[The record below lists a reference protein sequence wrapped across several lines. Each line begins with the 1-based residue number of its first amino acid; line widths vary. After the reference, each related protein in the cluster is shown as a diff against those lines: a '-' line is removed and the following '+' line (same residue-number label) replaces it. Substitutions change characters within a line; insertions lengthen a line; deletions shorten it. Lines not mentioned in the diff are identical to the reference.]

1 MMFKKIR
8 KWWKSIF
15 KESKFSDPLVRKILW
30 GIIFFIILV
39 VILTIDFFPNQLDL
53 NAGEVSNTNI
63 VAEKTTT
70 FTDKEK
76 TEELK
81 KEAAES
87 APRVYEENKKVNEIV
102 NQKIDNLFITA
113 AKLRSQVYSEEDN
126 QELTEGNSESN
137 GGNKE
142 TNLNNGDKLSVE
154 EKIQKL
160 ITEIDENYAGKTYN
174 LLITGNEESINKV
187 RESTREIMNKHL
199 NNRILPDDIETVK
212 NSFEEEVEEL
222 DLSNDYQDMVLNILN
237 TTVQPNM
244 NFNEEGTQQ
253 RKEEARENV
262 EPVTRT
268 VRQGEVIIRKGDVVT
283 EEDIKVLEAL
293 GLQKPQVDYINIIG
307 IVFVI
312 LILIISAAYYLW
324 QYNPKI
330 WNDNKKL
337 VLIEALT
344 IFIVLLAKIISIFQ
358 INYLMY
364 LVPVAAA
371 SILIA
376 VLIDSKASIVITLFI
391 SMLVA
396 LVFGGEFDVFIV
408 GFIGGLIGV
417 FSVSKV
423 SQRSDL
429 VRAGFYVSGV
439 LIILIFAMN
448 SIQLTNDWIMMTQAI
463 GMGILNGIL
472 VAILANGL
480 LPYLENG
487 FGFTSAVKL
496 LELSNPSQPLLKRM
510 LVEAPGTYH
519 HSVIVGN
526 LAEAAAD
533 KVKGADSLLARVA
546 AYYHDIGKLRRPYF
560 FIDNQFGGE
569 NPHDKISA
577 NLSALILKSHV
588 KDGVELAKEYKLP
601 DEIIDII
608 KEHHGTNLIS
618 FFYQEAVK
626 NSKHDEIKESDFR
639 YDGPKPQSKEAAII
653 MLADIVE
660 ATVRSKQFNKNNHN
674 RIESFVRSII
684 REKLTENQLDECDL
698 SLKDL
703 DIIAENFV
711 KVLTGIYHQRIEY
724 PDNLMEEIKEGEK
737 SD

>member
-8 KWWKSIF
+8 KWWENLF
-15 KESKFSDPLVRKILW
+15 KESKFSDPVVRKILW
-30 GIIFFIILV
+30 GTVFFIIV
-39 VILTIDFFPNQLDL
+39 VIILTIDFFPNQLDL
-53 NAGEVSNTNI
+53 SAGEVSNTNI

-70 FTDKEK
+70 FTDEEK
-76 TEELK
+76 TNELRD
-81 KEAAES
+81 EAAES
-87 APRVYEENKKVNEIV
+87 APRVYEENQKVSEEV
-102 NQKIDNLFITA
+102 NKKIDDLFATA
-113 AKLRSQVYSEEDN
+113 AKLREQDYSEEN
-126 QELTEGNSESN
+126 REELTEINGDSN
-137 GGNKE
+137 EENNEKENNKE
-142 TNLNNGDKLSVE
+142 KLTVE

-160 ITEIDENYAGKTYN
+160 ITEIDENYSGKTYN
-174 LLITGNEESINKV
+174 LLITGNEDTINKAH
-187 RESTREIMNKHL
+187 EKTKEIMNKQL
-199 NNRILPDDIETVK
+199 ENRILPDDIENVK
-212 NSFEEEVEEL
+212 NEFEEEVEGL
-222 DLSNDYQDMVLNILN
+222 DLPEDYQDMILSILS

-244 NFNEEGTQQ
+244 NFNEEGTQE
-253 RKEEARENV
+253 RREEARQNV

-293 GLQKPQVDYINIIG
+293 GLQKPHVDYINIIG
-307 IVFVI
+307 VILVI

-324 QYNPKI
+324 QYKPKI

-344 IFIVLLAKIISIFQ
+344 VFIVLLAKIISIFQ
-358 INYLMY
+358 INYLLY

-376 VLIDSKASIVITLFI
+376 VLIDSKTSIVLTLFI

-396 LVFGGEFDVFIV
+396 LVFGGEFDALIV
-408 GFIGGLIGV
+408 GFIGGLVGI

-439 LIILIFAMN
+439 LLVLIFALN
-448 SIQLTNDWIMMTQAI
+448 SIQLINDWVMMTQAM
-463 GMGILNGIL
+463 GMGVLNGIL
-472 VAILANGL
+472 VAVLANGL

-533 KVKGADSLLARVA
+533 KVDGADSLLARVA
-546 AYYHDIGKLRRPYF
+546 AYYHDIGKLKRPYF

-577 NLSALILKSHV
+577 NLSSLIIKSHV

-608 KEHHGTNLIS
+608 KQHHGTNLIS

-660 ATVRSKQFNKNNHN
+660 ATVRAKQFNKNNHN
-674 RIESFVRSII
+674 RIESFVRSTI

-711 KVLTGIYHQRIEY
+711 KVLTGIYHQRVEY
-724 PDNLMEEIKEGEK
+724 PDNLMEEIKEGDK

>member
-1 MMFKKIR
+1 MFKKIR
-8 KWWKSIF
+8 KWWENLF
-15 KESKFSDPLVRKILW
+15 KESKFSDPVVRKILW
-30 GIIFFIILV
+30 GTVFFIIIV
-39 VILTIDFFPNQLDL
+39 IILTIDFFPNQLDL
-53 NAGEVSNTNI
+53 SAGEVSNTNI

-70 FTDKEK
+70 FTDEEK
-76 TEELK
+76 TNELRD
-81 KEAAES
+81 EAAES
-87 APRVYEENKKVNEIV
+87 APRVYEENQKVSEEV
-102 NQKIDNLFITA
+102 NKKIDDLFATS
-113 AKLRSQVYSEEDN
+113 AKLREQDYSEEN
-126 QELTEGNSESN
+126 RQELTEGNGNSNEENSEKEN
-137 GGNKE
+137 NKE
-142 TNLNNGDKLSVE
+142 KLTVE

-160 ITEIDENYAGKTYN
+160 ITEIDENYSGKTYN
-174 LLITGNEESINKV
+174 LLITGNEDTIKKAHEK
-187 RESTREIMNKHL
+187 TKEIMNKQL
-199 NNRILPDDIETVK
+199 ENRILPDDIENVK
-212 NSFEEEVEEL
+212 NEFEEEVEGL
-222 DLSNDYQDMVLNILN
+222 DLSDDYQDMILSILN

-244 NFNEEGTQQ
+244 NFNEEGTQE
-253 RKEEARENV
+253 RREEARQNV

-283 EEDIKVLEAL
+283 EEDIQVLEAL
-293 GLQKPQVDYINIIG
+293 GLQKPHIDYINIIG
-307 IVFVI
+307 VILVI

-324 QYNPKI
+324 QYKPQI

-344 IFIVLLAKIISIFQ
+344 VFIVLLAKIISIFQ
-358 INYLMY
+358 INYLLY

-376 VLIDSKASIVITLFI
+376 VLIDSKTSIVLTLFI

-396 LVFGGEFDVFIV
+396 LVFGGEFDALIV
-408 GFIGGLIGV
+408 GFIGGLVGI

-439 LIILIFAMN
+439 LLVLIFALN
-448 SIQLTNDWIMMTQAI
+448 SIQLTNDWVMMTQAM
-463 GMGILNGIL
+463 GMGVLNGIL
-472 VAILANGL
+472 VAVLANGL

-533 KVKGADSLLARVA
+533 KVDGADSLLARVA

-577 NLSALILKSHV
+577 NLSSLIIKSHV

-608 KEHHGTNLIS
+608 KQHHGTNLIS

-711 KVLTGIYHQRIEY
+711 KVLTGIYHQRVEY
-724 PDNLMEEIKEGEK
+724 PDNLMEEIKEGDK
-737 SD
+737 ND

>member
-1 MMFKKIR
+1 MMFEKLR
-8 KWWKSIF
+8 KWWKTLF
-15 KESKFSDPLVRKILW
+15 KESKFSDPVMRKILW
-30 GIIFFIILV
+30 GTIFFIILV
-39 VILTIDFFPNQLDL
+39 IILTIDFFPNQLDL
-53 NAGEVSNTNI
+53 SAGEVSNTNI
-63 VAEKTTT
+63 VAENTTT

-87 APRVYEENKKVNEIV
+87 APRVYEENKKVNEKVIK
-102 NQKIDNLFITA
+102 KINNLFSTA
-113 AKLRSQVYSEEDN
+113 ARLRDQEYIQESKQKLNKNSSETSEEN
-126 QELTEGNSESN
+126 IGNEI
-137 GGNKE
+137 NKE
-142 TNLNNGDKLSVE
+142 KLTVE

-160 ITEIDENYAGKTYN
+160 ITEINDNYSGKTYN
-174 LLITGNEESINKV
+174 LLITGKEESINKV
-187 RESTREIMNKHL
+187 YEKTKEIMNKQL
-199 NNRILPDDIETVK
+199 ANRILPDDIENVK
-212 NSFEEEVEEL
+212 NKFKEEVEGL
-222 DLSNDYQDMVLNILN
+222 DLPDDYQDMMINILN

-244 NFNEEGTQQ
+244 NFNEEGTQER
-253 RKEEARENV
+253 RKEARENV

-293 GLQKPQVDYINIIG
+293 GLQKPHVDYVNIIG
-307 IVFVI
+307 IILVI
-312 LILIISAAYYLW
+312 LILITAAAYYLW
-324 QYNPKI
+324 QYQYEI

-344 IFIVLLAKIISIFQ
+344 VFIVILAKIISIFQ
-358 INYLMY
+358 INYLLY

-376 VLIDSKASIVITLFI
+376 VLIDSKASIVLTLFI

-396 LVFGGEFDVFIV
+396 LVFGGEFDVLIV
-408 GFIGGLIGV
+408 GFIGGLVGI

-439 LIILIFAMN
+439 LAVLIFALN
-448 SIQLTNDWIMMTQAI
+448 SIQLTNNWVMITQAI
-463 GMGILNGIL
+463 GMGVLNGIL
-472 VAILANGL
+472 VAVLANGL

-496 LELSNPSQPLLKRM
+496 LELSNPSQPLLKRL

-533 KVKGADSLLARVA
+533 NVKGADSLLARVA
-546 AYYHDIGKLRRPYF
+546 AYYHDIGKLKRPYF

-577 NLSALILKSHV
+577 NLSSLIIKSHV

-601 DEIIDII
+601 DEIIDIM

-674 RIESFVRSII
+674 RIESFVRSLI

-703 DIIAENFV
+703 DIIANSFV
-711 KVLTGIYHQRIEY
+711 KVLTGIYHQRVEY
-724 PDNLMEEIKEGEK
+724 PENLMDEIKEGDK

>member
-1 MMFKKIR
+1 MIFEKLR
-8 KWWKSIF
+8 KWWKNLF
-15 KESKFSDPLVRKILW
+15 KKSKFSDPIIRKIIW

-39 VILTIDFFPNQLDL
+39 IILTIDFFPSRLDL
-53 NAGEVSNTNI
+53 SVGEVSNTNI
-63 VAEKTTT
+63 VAENTTT

-76 TEELK
+76 TEALK
-81 KEAAES
+81 EKAAES
-87 APRVYEENKKVNEIV
+87 APRVYEENQNVNEEIM
-102 NQKIDNLFITA
+102 QKIDNLFSTA
-113 AKLRSQVYSEEDN
+113 AKLRN
-126 QELTEGNSESN
+126 QEFSQEQLENYNSE
-137 GGNKE
+137 
-142 TNLNNGDKLSVE
+142 NGDDNSEISGGSKDNKTKLSVE
-154 EKIQKL
+154 EKIQTL
-160 ITEIDENYAGKTYN
+160 ITKIDENYSGQTYN
-174 LLITGNEESINKV
+174 LLITGEESQIAKSYK
-187 RESTREIMNKHL
+187 ESKKIMKQQL
-199 NNRILPDDIETVK
+199 NSRILPGDIENAK
-212 NSFEEEVEEL
+212 NEFKEEV
-222 DLSNDYQDMVLNILN
+222 SNITLPTEYQSMVVNILN
-237 TTVQPNM
+237 TTIEPNM

-253 RKEEARENV
+253 KKQEARESV

-293 GLQKPQVDYINIIG
+293 GLQKPNVDYVNIIG
-307 IVFVI
+307 IVLVI
-312 LILIISAAYYLW
+312 LILIATAAYYLW
-324 QYNPKI
+324 QYKPQI
-330 WNDNKKL
+330 WFDNKKL
-337 VLIEALT
+337 VLIEVLT
-344 IFIVLLAKIISIFQ
+344 LFIVLLAKIISIFQ
-358 INYLMY
+358 INYLLY

-376 VLIDSKASIVITLFI
+376 VLIDSKTSIVVTFFI
-391 SMLVA
+391 SILVA
-396 LVFGGEFDVFIV
+396 LVFGGEFDVLIV
-408 GFIGGLIGV
+408 GFIGGLVGI

-439 LIILIFAMN
+439 LVVLIFALN
-448 SIQLTNDWIMMTQAI
+448 SIQLSNDWIMMTQAM
-463 GMGILNGIL
+463 GMGVLNGIL

-546 AYYHDIGKLRRPYF
+546 AYYHDIGKLKRPYF

-577 NLSALILKSHV
+577 NLSSLIIKSHV

-601 DEIIDII
+601 DEIIEII
-608 KEHHGTNLIS
+608 KQHHGTNLIS

-660 ATVRSKQFNKNNHN
+660 ATVRSKNFNKNNHN

-703 DIIAENFV
+703 DIIANSFV
-711 KVLTGIYHQRIEY
+711 KVLTGIYHQRVEY
-724 PDNLMEEIKEGEK
+724 PENLIDEIKEGDK
-737 SD
+737 ND